1 MHVKGI
7 LDEDFINY
15 KVPSMH
21 IGTCRCSFKCDKEN
35 GESCCQNSSL
45 VNMKTI
51 TISDDEIINRYLTN
65 DITKAIC
72 FAGLEPI
79 DQFDELIHFIKLLR
93 NKYKCDDEVV
103 IFTGYNKDEIT
114 EQIEELKKFKNI
126 VMKYGRFIPREER
139 RLDKVLGVYLASP
152 NQYGEV
158 LS

>member
-1 MHVKGI
+1 
-7 LDEDFINY
+7 
-15 KVPSMH
+15 
-21 IGTCRCSFKCDKEN
+21 
-35 GESCCQNSSL
+35 
-45 VNMKTI
+45 MKTI

-65 DITKAIC
+65 DITRAIC
-72 FAGLEPI
+72 FAGLEPM

-114 EQIEELKKFKNI
+114 EQIDELKKFKNI
-126 VMKYGRFIPREER
+126 IMKYGRFIPRKER